1 MKKIMKQMG
10 ILTLSLMVMFCQF
23 TVVGAEQVRETV
35 VFEDPFDGETLSS
48 IWSVSKIGGAVL
60 DNGVLKLP
68 DVQAGGQISAKTGKY
83 ACKKGFRRALPAAGK
98 YAR

>member
-48 IWSVSKIGGAVL
+48 IWSVSTRL
-60 DNGVLKLP
+60 
-68 DVQAGGQISAKTGKY
+68 
-83 ACKKGFRRALPAAGK
+83 
-98 YAR
+98 